1 MKHRIAQVF
10 TLSISGKHFQ
20 FQAQLCPEV
29 VTNVANNL
37 LFGCCCK
44 TRYRNRP
51 FQLFFFLQL
60 ANEITDI
67 QVVHT
72 EIVPPCRE
80 AVGLIYHKANNMA
93 SHQQTLNG
101 LATQHFWS
109 NIEQIGCSVSHLF
122 DSSCPFDRV

>member
-1 MKHRIAQVF
+1 MTTILNHPLVDHRM
-10 TLSISGKHFQ
+10 TLMRDQSTPPK
-20 FQAQLCPEV
+20 
-29 VTNVANNL
+29 
-37 LFGCCCK
+37 LF
-44 TRYRNRP
+44 RE
-51 FQLFFFLQL
+51 LV
-60 ANEITDI
+60 NEITDI

-109 NIEQIGCSVSHLF
+109 DIEQIGCSVSHLF